1 MRSMST
7 TVRSNTENFLELFL
21 HDTPIM
27 DVRAPVEFA
36 KGAFPQAVNLP
47 LMNDEER
54 RLVGIRYKQAGQDSA
69 IELGHQL
76 VGGELK
82 AQRIAQWQ
90 AFAQQHPHGYL
101 YCFRGGLRSRTTQ
114 QWLKEAGVDYPLI
127 TGGYKA
133 MRRFLIEALEQLTHE
148 LDFVVLSGRTGTGK
162 TRLLK
167 NLQNYIDLEGLAR
180 HRGSSFG
187 RMLSAQPSQIDFENS
202 LAIALLKA
210 KHGQTGPLYIE
221 DESRLIGR
229 CALPLSFKNRM
240 AACPIVVLE
249 ASLEERIDVVLQDYV
264 IDMTRD
270 FIARDGALLGMQ
282 HFSQYLFGSLERIER
297 RLGSERKNSL
307 MAIMQSAL
315 TQQQSNIGPEA
326 FDGHR
331 LWIRQLLSDYYD
343 PMYDY
348 QLEKK
353 KERVRLRGDKNKL
366 ITELLK

>member
-1 MRSMST
+1 
-7 TVRSNTENFLELFL
+7 
-21 HDTPIM
+21 M

-36 KGAFPQAVNLP
+36 KGAFPQAHNLP

-69 IELGHQL
+69 IELGHEL
-76 VGGELK
+76 VCGELK

-90 AFAQQHPHGYL
+90 AFAQQHPQGYL

-114 QWLKEAGVDYPLI
+114 QWLKEAGIDYPLI

-133 MRRFLIEALEQLTHE
+133 MRRFLIDALEQLTQE
-148 LDFVVLSGRTGTGK
+148 LEFVVLSGRTGTGK
-162 TRLLK
+162 TRVLK
-167 NLQNYIDLEGLAR
+167 NLSNYIDLEGLAR

-187 RMLSAQPSQIDFENS
+187 RMLSPQPSQIDFENS

-210 KHGQTGPLYIE
+210 KHAQPGPVYIE

-240 AACPIVVLE
+240 AASPIVVLE
-249 ASLEERIDVVLQDYV
+249 ASLDERIDVVLQDYV

-270 FIARDGALLGMQ
+270 FIARDGDTTGMQ
-282 HFSQYLFGSLERIER
+282 HFSQYLFASLERIER
-297 RLGSERKNSL
+297 RLGSERKSRL
-307 MAIMQSAL
+307 MAIMQEAL
-315 TQQQSNIGPEA
+315 AQQQDSSAPAA

-331 LWIRQLLSDYYD
+331 LWIRHLLSDYYD

-353 KERVRLRGDKNKL
+353 IERVRLRGDKHTLKK
-366 ITELLK
+366 ELLK

>member
-1 MRSMST
+1 MST

-36 KGAFPQAVNLP
+36 KGAFPHAINLP

-76 VGGELK
+76 VSDELK

-90 AFAQQHPHGYL
+90 TFAQQYPQGYL

-114 QWLKEAGVDYPLI
+114 QWLKEAGIDYPLI
-127 TGGYKA
+127 IGGYKA
-133 MRRFLIEALEQLTHE
+133 MRRFLIDTLEQLTHE
-148 LDFVVLSGRTGTGK
+148 LEFVVLSGRTGTGK

-167 NLQNYIDLEGLAR
+167 SFPNYIDLEGLAR

-187 RMLSAQPSQIDFENS
+187 RMLSPQPCQIDFENS

-210 KHGQTGPLYIE
+210 KHTRSGPVYIE

-240 AACPIVVLE
+240 AASPIVVLE

-270 FIARDGALLGMQ
+270 FIARDGERLGMQ
-282 HFSQYLFGSLERIER
+282 HFSQYLFASLERIER

-307 MAIMQSAL
+307 LVIMQAAL
-315 TQQQSNIGPEA
+315 AQQQNSSDSVA

-331 LWIRQLLSDYYD
+331 LWIRHLLSDYYD

-353 KERVRLRGDKNKL
+353 IERVRRRGDKNKL
-366 ITELLK
+366 KHELLK

>member
-1 MRSMST
+1 
-7 TVRSNTENFLELFL
+7 
-21 HDTPIM
+21 M

-36 KGAFPQAVNLP
+36 KGAFPHALNLP

-76 VGGELK
+76 VSGELK

-114 QWLKEAGVDYPLI
+114 QWLKAAGVDYPLI
-127 TGGYKA
+127 IGGYKA
-133 MRRFLIEALEQLTHE
+133 MRRFLIDSLEQLTHE

-162 TRLLK
+162 TRLLTSFP
-167 NLQNYIDLEGLAR
+167 NYIDLEAMAR

-187 RMLSAQPSQIDFENS
+187 RMLSPQPSQIDFENS

-210 KHGQTGPLYIE
+210 KHTQPGPVYIE

-240 AACPIVVLE
+240 AESPIVVLE
-249 ASLEERIDVVLQDYV
+249 ATLDERVEVVLQDYV

-270 FIARDGALLGMQ
+270 FIARDGEVLGMQ
-282 HFSQYLFGSLERIER
+282 HFSQYLFASLERIER

-307 MAIMQSAL
+307 MAIMHEAL
-315 TQQQSNIGPEA
+315 AQQQTSSGSKA

-353 KERVRLRGDKNKL
+353 LERVRLRGDKNKL
-366 ITELLK
+366 KQELLT